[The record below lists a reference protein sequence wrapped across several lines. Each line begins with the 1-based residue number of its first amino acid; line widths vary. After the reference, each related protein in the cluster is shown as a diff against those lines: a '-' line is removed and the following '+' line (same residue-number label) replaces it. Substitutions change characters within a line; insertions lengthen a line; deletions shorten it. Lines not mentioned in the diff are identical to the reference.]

1 MKQHPTQSTLSCMW
15 DVPREDPQIY
25 ILFGF
30 VLYILLWFAATASV
44 RHGHG
49 VTTPNEMSRI
59 GESEARSTEEP
70 TWTTAYH
77 NSNLDDKDV

>member
-1 MKQHPTQSTLSCMW
+1 MRT
-15 DVPREDPQIY
+15 DPQIY

-59 GESEARSTEEP
+59 GEDDEYSIELPADYDTKL
-70 TWTTAYH
+70 TT
-77 NSNLDDKDV
+77 KDM